1 MSGQFLACLER
12 DTSSRLLAAVF
23 PKRDRQRGETA
34 QSQVCPP
41 DQPAGLEGEAG
52 QTPQQSLDRNL
63 ALDARK
69 RRAEAEVGSPRKG
82 DVSVVRASD
91 VEPVRIRKPFRIPV
105 RGGNDR
111 N

>member
-1 MSGQFLACLER
+1 MSEQFLACLER

-41 DQPAGLEGEAG
+41 DQPAGPEGEGG
-52 QTPQQSLDRNL
+52 QTPQQSLDRHL

-69 RRAEAEVGSPRKG
+69 RRADAAEGSPRKG
-82 DVSVVRASD
+82 AASAVRASEVD
-91 VEPVRIRKPFRIPV
+91 PVTLRTPP
-105 RGGNDR
+105 
-111 N
+111 